1 MELID
6 TVANGVA
13 SFDRAASLFST
24 IPYSLFPVPCS
35 LFPVPDSRFPIPDSL
50 LPKTLKNYF
59 TYCYGSI
66 ILFISY
72 FLHYN
77 PWIR

>member
-1 MELID
+1 MTALHR
-6 TVANGVA
+6 
-13 SFDRAASLFST
+13 SFLLFP
-24 IPYSLFPVPCS
+24 IPYSLLPAPY
-35 LFPVPDSRFPIPDSL
+35 SL
-50 LPKTLKNYF
+50 LPKTQKFLPHKINNYL

-72 FLHYN
+72 FIHLYN